1 MASANFSYYKLKQES
16 WLIDEES
23 KEERSLI
30 KIRTWPKIR
39 RSPGRRRPK
48 LRIPGL
54 RRFLRKK
61 KKFFNRVK
69 VSWRKALKRLKNG
82 QVHMNDLFGGSY
94 LVMQYNYSTPFRCG
108 ERPYMGHGLHGMP
121 SRQGRIA

>member
-23 KEERSLI
+23 KEERSL
-30 KIRTWPKIR
+30 RKIR
-39 RSPGRRRPK
+39 RWSEITRSLGRRRPK
-48 LRIPGL
+48 VQIPGL

-61 KKFFNRVK
+61 KRFFNRLK

-82 QVHMNDLFGGSY
+82 QVHMNDLFGGTY
-94 LVMQYNYSTPFRCG
+94 LVMQFNYGTTLRCG